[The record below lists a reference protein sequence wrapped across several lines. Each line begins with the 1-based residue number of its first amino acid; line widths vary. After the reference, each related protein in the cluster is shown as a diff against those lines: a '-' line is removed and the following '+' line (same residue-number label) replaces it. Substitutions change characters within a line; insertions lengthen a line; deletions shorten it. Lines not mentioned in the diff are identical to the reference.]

1 MKIQQIQINNISEQT
16 INPRGLITH
25 GSVLELSENISQ
37 YGLLNP
43 IQLRK
48 LKGDKY
54 DVIAGRRRLLAYKL
68 LKLKVIDAIVIDA
81 DDVTAY
87 EISIIENLQREDI
100 HPLKEAEAMK
110 ILLKTKSIED
120 LPAILNKSAAYVS
133 RNLKLNDLNDD
144 IKKKFLEDKLSLDH
158 CLELCRLSPADQKKA
173 FSFISFDDP
182 NNWENKIKAFRP
194 VEHLRSYIDINI
206 VNSLDKVAF
215 SKEDPK
221 LYESAGSCLLCPKRS
236 GNNKSLFNDIK
247 NDCCFDANCY
257 QIKLKL
263 HCIKLFDKLIGEGY
277 KVKFLSGS
285 YSLNGSEINKIGK
298 GIADIDT
305 KKILFNSDYK
315 VLKKES
321 PESLKGIWI
330 DGSNPGTVVNFEIYK
345 QSSMSMQSEEKAA
358 MTIPQTIEKTK
369 QRLERAIELDRAK
382 IYPLLHQNILNK
394 IDHYDVKSISKKQ
407 PELIKEERRLFILGL
422 YERSNMD
429 FQTFMDKTF
438 FKGIDMS
445 QYARKDDKAKMFK
458 LIDGITDQQFRQ
470 ITRAFIKFTFFE
482 TNAMRLERDIFL
494 YDSLLSITDH
504 YDHSKTAQLLAE
516 QSEIRAKR
524 ESRAEEKIKVLK
536 SQKGK

>member
-1 MKIQQIQINNISEQT
+1 MKIQQIQIKNISEQT

-68 LKLKVIDAIVIDA
+68 LKLKFIDAIVIDA

-120 LPAILNKSAAYVS
+120 LPAILNKSAAYIS

-182 NNWENKIKAFRP
+182 NNWNNKIKAFRP

-247 NDCCFDANCY
+247 NDSCFDANCY

-285 YSLNGSEINKIGK
+285 YLLSGSEINKIGK
-298 GIADIDT
+298 GIADIDP
-305 KKILFNSDYK
+305 KKVLFNSDYK
-315 VLKKES
+315 IIKKES

-330 DGSNPGTVVNFEIYK
+330 DGSVPGKVVNFEIYK

-369 QRLERAIELDRAK
+369 QRLERAVELDRAK
-382 IYPLLHQNILNK
+382 IFPLLHQNILNK

-407 PELIKEERRLFILGL
+407 PELIKEERRLFILGI
-422 YERSNMD
+422 YERSNIG
-429 FQTFMDKTF
+429 FQRFMDKTF

-470 ITRAFIKFTFFE
+470 IIRVFIKFTFFE

-494 YDSLLSITDH
+494 YDSLISITDH

-524 ESRAEEKIKVLK
+524 ESRAEDKIKVLK